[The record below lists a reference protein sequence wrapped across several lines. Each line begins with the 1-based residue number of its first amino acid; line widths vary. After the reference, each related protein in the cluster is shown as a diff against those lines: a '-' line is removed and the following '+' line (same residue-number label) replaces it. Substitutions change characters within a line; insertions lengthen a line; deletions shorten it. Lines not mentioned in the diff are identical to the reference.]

1 MCLTFTRSSIMLT
14 FLLFFFL
21 FVPLSH
27 PWDASQKTHLLGI
40 PLGSSLLRRARK
52 PLAQWFLQLSMWWE
66 RELVVW
72 RTGHTLS
79 PALLLPTCPLW
90 GLERWVKERT
100 RKSLVLIYLLKNKNK
115 RNSPHPFL
123 LPFWNISG
131 YSVVSLV
138 CLHLEKVINLVI

>member
-1 MCLTFTRSSIMLT
+1 MCLAFTRSSIMLT

-79 PALLLPTCPLW
+79 PPCCCPRVPSGAWRGGWRRGPERVLCLFTSSKIRIRGIALTP
-90 GLERWVKERT
+90 
-100 RKSLVLIYLLKNKNK
+100 SFF
-115 RNSPHPFL
+115 PFEIFL
-123 LPFWNISG
+123 AIVWF
-131 YSVVSLV
+131 
-138 CLHLEKVINLVI
+138 HLFVYTWKKWLTW